1 MEYSGQNFPSPKVSL
16 IISPQKISRLIFFW
30 QSKTTLISKGEYLIF
45 PDPDDILAQ
54 DILNTCYQY
63 SKVNN
68 YEIIRYNLFDQ
79 RENDIFYNSIVSK
92 LDSKRIEQPE
102 LFYYLFYGLGKLK

>member
-1 MEYSGQNFPSPKVSL
+1 MVIKHNKNKGTL
-16 IISPQKISRLIFFW
+16 ISRNDGA
-30 QSKTTLISKGEYLIF
+30 LISKGEYLIF

-54 DILNTCYQY
+54 DTLNIFYQY

-79 RENDIFYNSIVSK
+79 RENDIFYNSLVSK

-102 LFYYLFYGLGKLK
+102 LFYYCKYQNESSGSPKI